1 MSTLSFPS
9 ERFPAPPSVSI
20 DVPDSWEPVSAPA
33 VVLAA
38 KQTEV
43 NADFTPNVIIRL
55 GTRPEND
62 SPADALMELR
72 GSVDQRP
79 QAEVS
84 EIRTVQI
91 NEQEFHRVDVSW
103 LDPQFGTIR
112 QIHAFAS
119 LPREDALQDFVHVT
133 GSAGGAGVDA
143 DVPVVE
149 QVIASTRITR

>member
-9 ERFPAPPSVSI
+9 ERFPAPPAVSI

-33 VVLAA
+33 VALAA

-62 SPADALMELR
+62 QPADALMELR
-72 GSVDQRP
+72 GSLDQRP
-79 QAEVS
+79 QAEVG
-84 EIRTVQI
+84 ELRAVQI
-91 NEQEFHRVDVSW
+91 NDQEFHRVDVSW
-103 LDPQFGTIR
+103 VDPQFGTIR
-112 QIHAFAS
+112 QIHAFAR
-119 LPREDALQDFVHVT
+119 LPRQDALQDFVHVT

-143 DVPVVE
+143 DVSVVE